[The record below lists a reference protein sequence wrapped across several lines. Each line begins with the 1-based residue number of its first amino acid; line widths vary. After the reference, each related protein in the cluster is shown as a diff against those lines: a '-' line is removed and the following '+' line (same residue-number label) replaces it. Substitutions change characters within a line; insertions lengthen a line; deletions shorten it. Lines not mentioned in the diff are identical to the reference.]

1 MSFCL
6 AWFGYKLLKVISWHI
21 TSTDPESFFRG
32 DPTQLWQLYFLM
44 RERGSYYHLKWTIIG
59 LSAKGH
65 LNGVP
70 LAGWWWPT
78 VERWLGSFVI
88 FQRIWTSI
96 AKELHSFVIF
106 KGVGGGGQDPL
117 STLPFGSVHGWEQ
130 KMSLAGERLIIVSRF
145 TVHTKKQQRLQL
157 TFLHGGATFLRTF
170 AWLLSLCLLVLIT
183 FANSLGPD
191 EAWQNVRLCL
201 DPNCLTYWKSY

>member
-6 AWFGYKLLKVISWHI
+6 ARFGYKLLKVISWHI
-21 TSTDPESFFRG
+21 TSTDPESLVRG
-32 DPTQLWQLYFLM
+32 DPTQLWQTLFLDEG
-44 RERGSYYHLKWTIIG
+44 ERILLPLKVDHHWPP
-59 LSAKGH
+59 AKGH
-65 LNGVP
+65 LNGVS
-70 LAGWWWPT
+70 LAGRWWPT
-78 VERWLGSFVI
+78 VEHWLGSFVI

-106 KGVGGGGQDPL
+106 KGVGGQDPL

-130 KMSLAGERLIIVSRF
+130 KMSLAGERLISIKIHCSQKF
-145 TVHTKKQQRLQL
+145 
-157 TFLHGGATFLRTF
+157 FFLRTF

-191 EAWQNVRLCL
+191 QAWQNVRLCL
-201 DPNCLTYWKSY
+201 HPNCLTYWKSY

>member
-1 MSFCL
+1 MSFYL

-21 TSTDPESFFRG
+21 TSTDPESFVRG
-32 DPTQLWQLYFLM
+32 DRTQLWQLYFLM

-59 LSAKGH
+59 PPAKGH
-65 LNGVP
+65 LNGVS
-70 LAGWWWPT
+70 LVGRWWPT

-106 KGVGGGGQDPL
+106 KGVGGQDPL

-130 KMSLAGERLIIVSRF
+130 KMSLAGERLVSIKIHCSHKKPTEVTVDFF
-145 TVHTKKQQRLQL
+145 TRGSNFLQ
-157 TFLHGGATFLRTF
+157 TF

-191 EAWQNVRLCL
+191 QAWQNVRLCL

>member
-1 MSFCL
+1 
-6 AWFGYKLLKVISWHI
+6 
-21 TSTDPESFFRG
+21 
-32 DPTQLWQLYFLM
+32 M

-59 LSAKGH
+59 PPAKGH
-65 LNGVP
+65 LNGVS
-70 LAGWWWPT
+70 LAGRWWPT

-106 KGVGGGGQDPL
+106 KGVGGGGGVRTPCPPSPL
-117 STLPFGSVHGWEQ
+117 DLCMAENKRCHWQV
-130 KMSLAGERLIIVSRF
+130 KDLLVSRF
-145 TVHTKKQQRLQL
+145 TVHTKNQQRLQL

-191 EAWQNVRLCL
+191 QAWQNVRLCL
-201 DPNCLTYWKSY
+201 DPNCLTYWKNY

>member
-1 MSFCL
+1 
-6 AWFGYKLLKVISWHI
+6 
-21 TSTDPESFFRG
+21 
-32 DPTQLWQLYFLM
+32 M

-59 LSAKGH
+59 PPAKGH
-65 LNGVP
+65 LNGVS
-70 LAGWWWPT
+70 LAGRWWPT

-106 KGVGGGGQDPL
+106 KRVGGQDPL
-117 STLPFGSVHGWEQ
+117 STLPFGSVHDWEQ
-130 KMSLAGERLIIVSRF
+130 KMSLAGERLISIKIHCSQKKPTEV
-145 TVHTKKQQRLQL
+145 TVDF
-157 TFLHGGATFLRTF
+157 FLHGGATFLQTF

-191 EAWQNVRLCL
+191 QAWQNVRLCL